1 MATRP
6 YELAFLGLLL
16 VGACGDDSPRGAGGE
31 GTDTDA
37 GMEDGDGDG
46 DGNDDGADGDD
57 DPDVG
62 GPCESVDDC
71 DDDNPCSVDS
81 CEANVCQYE
90 GIETRDCRPQINVDY
105 PMRGATIEGDAGD
118 AVTVTGVVRTGHGN
132 IDSLTLGGK
141 NVEVDDDGKFSI
153 DVDPTVGGNTLV
165 FETLDSN
172 GFARKRVQSFLWS
185 SKFRKPIEPVSGIS
199 PQGIMISLDQE
210 VIDDG
215 DHSLPADDLASIM
228 QLAIDNFDI
237 SQFLGGGEPVVQQA
251 GYDVYLESLTFD
263 EMGLQLLG
271 NDGGL
276 RLIATVNGV
285 EGDLFYDCTSALCF
299 AAGGDSTGGLTIDSV
314 GVSADLMLNI
324 SPTHDLDIDLVNV
337 QTVID
342 PDGVDVYSDNSWTN
356 FLLSVVELFI
366 IDDLA
371 AQISDELNSQVY
383 GTLSPLLSEGLEGL
397 NFTTTLDFPKLGSE
411 DTIAVDLI
419 TDWSATDF
427 HDGVSPPNPSPPQG
441 GVIHLRGGG
450 YSGADQPPYDNLGIP
465 DRAGCGTG
473 DALDMPR
480 QGDLEIG
487 LSDDM
492 LNQILYAAWADR
504 LLDFPLPQE
513 EGGGG
518 GLYEDLEVDISG
530 LLAPTANDCNET
542 GRLLAHI
549 GDLRIDA
556 SLKLQGNPIN
566 FVAFTSLAVAVEINV
581 VDNEISIA
589 IPSVEW
595 METDLT
601 VEQDESIMTEE
612 LLISAVEAQ
621 LEGQLID
628 ALGGGGL
635 GGIALPD
642 IDLSETLGLPPGT
655 AQVTIGVTDVSHVDG
670 VTVIAGHL

>member
-31 GTDTDA
+31 GTDTDV

-46 DGNDDGADGDD
+46 DDNDGGADGDD

-105 PMRGATIEGDAGD
+105 PMRGATIDGDAGD

-132 IDSLTLGGK
+132 IESFTLGGQS
-141 NVEVDDDGKFSI
+141 VEVDDDGNFSV

-165 FETLDSN
+165 FETTDSN

-185 SKFRKPIEPVSGIS
+185 TKFRKPVEPVSGIS

-314 GVSADLMLNI
+314 GVSADLMLNV

-337 QTVID
+337 QTIID

-397 NFTTTLDFPKLGSE
+397 NFTTTLDFPRLGSE

-427 HDGVSPPNPSPPQG
+427 HDGTAPPNPSPPQG

-450 YSGADQPPYDNLGIP
+450 YSGATEPPYDNLGIP

-473 DALDMPR
+473 EPLDMPR
-480 QGDLEIG
+480 QADLEIG

-492 LNQILYAAWADR
+492 LNQLLYAAWADG

-530 LLAPTANDCNET
+530 LLAPTANDCNEA

-566 FVAFTSLAVAVEINV
+566 FVAFTSLAVAVEIAV

-655 AQVTIGVTDVSHVDG
+655 AQVSIGVTDVSHVDG

>member
-16 VGACGDDSPRGAGGE
+16 VGACGDDSPRGAGGD
-31 GTDTDA
+31 GTDTDV

-71 DDDNPCSVDS
+71 DDDNPCSIDS

-105 PMRGATIEGDAGD
+105 PARGATIDGDAGD
-118 AVTVTGVVRTGHGN
+118 PITVTGVVRTGHGN
-132 IDSLTLGGK
+132 IDSLTLGGQT
-141 NVEVDDDGKFSI
+141 VDVDDDGNFSV
-153 DVDPTVGGNTLV
+153 DVEPTVGGNTLV
-165 FETLDSN
+165 FETTDSN

-185 SKFRKPIEPVSGIS
+185 TKFRKPVEPVSGIS

-285 EGDLFYDCTSALCF
+285 EGDLFYDCTSALCW

-324 SPTHDLDIDLVNV
+324 SPSHDLDIDLVNV

-342 PDGVDVYSDNSWTN
+342 PDGVDVYSDNSWTD

-366 IDDLA
+366 IEDLA

-397 NFTTTLDFPKLGSE
+397 NFTTTLDFPMLGSE
-411 DTIAVDLI
+411 DTIGVDLI

-427 HDGVSPPNPSPPQG
+427 HDGVSPPDPSPPQG

-450 YSGADQPPYDNLGIP
+450 YTDVDEPPYDNLGIP

-473 DALDMPR
+473 EPLDMPR

-492 LNQILYAAWADR
+492 LNQLLYAAWAGG

-530 LLAPTANDCNET
+530 MLAPTANDCNET

-556 SLKLQGNPIN
+556 SLVLQGNPIN
-566 FVAFTSLAVAVEINV
+566 FVAFTSLVVAVEITV

-589 IPSVEW
+589 IPSIEW

-612 LLISAVEAQ
+612 LLIGAVEAQ
-621 LEGQLID
+621 LEGQLIEG
-628 ALGGGGL
+628 LGSGGF

-642 IDLSETLGLPPGT
+642 IDLSDTLGLPPGT

-670 VTVIAGHL
+670 VTVIDGHL

>member
-1 MATRP
+1 MMSRLPVATI
-6 YELAFLGLLL
+6 LAGLL
-16 VGACGDDSPRGAGGE
+16 VGGCGDDSPRGGGAD
-31 GTDTDA
+31 GTDTDV

-46 DGNDDGADGDD
+46 DGNDGADDGDD

-62 GPCESVDDC
+62 GPCESEDDC

-81 CEANVCQYE
+81 CEANVCTYE
-90 GIETRDCRPQINVDY
+90 GVETRDCRPQINVEY
-105 PMRGATIEGDAGD
+105 PVRGATIEGDSGD
-118 AVTVTGVVRTGHGN
+118 AVTVTGVVQTGHGN
-132 IDSLTLGGK
+132 IDSLTLGGQT
-141 NVEVDDDGKFSI
+141 VDVDDDGGFSI
-153 DVDPTVGGNTLV
+153 DVEPTVGGNTLV
-165 FETLDSN
+165 FETTDSN

-185 SKFRKPIEPVSGIS
+185 TKFRKPTAPVSGIS

-215 DHSLPADDLASIM
+215 DHGLPADDLASIM

-237 SQFLGGGEPVVQQA
+237 SQFLGGGAPVVQQA
-251 GYDVYLESLTFD
+251 GYDVYLEALNFE

-314 GVSADLMLNI
+314 GVSADLQLNI
-324 SPTHDLDIDLVNV
+324 SPSHDLDIDIVNV

-366 IDDLA
+366 IEDLA
-371 AQISDELNSQVY
+371 AQISDQLNSQVY
-383 GTLSPLLSEGLEGL
+383 GTLSPLLSEGLQGL
-397 NFTTTLDFPKLGSE
+397 NFSTTIDFPMLGSE
-411 DTIAVDLI
+411 DTIGVDLI

-427 HDGVSPPNPSPPQG
+427 HDGDAPPDPSPPQG
-441 GVIHLRGGG
+441 GVIYLRGGG
-450 YSGADQPPYDNLGIP
+450 YTDVEQPPYDNLGIP

-473 DALDMPR
+473 EPLDMPR
-480 QGDLEIG
+480 QAPLEIG

-492 LNQILYAAWADR
+492 LNQLLYAAWAGR

-513 EGGGG
+513 EGAGG
-518 GLYEDLEVDISG
+518 GLYEDLVVDISG
-530 LLAPTANDCNET
+530 LLAPTANDCNEE
-542 GRLLAHI
+542 GRLIAHI

-556 SLKLQGNPIN
+556 SLVLQGKPIN
-566 FVAFTSLAVAVEINV
+566 FVAFTSLAVAVEISV
-581 VDNEISIA
+581 VDSEISIA
-589 IPSVEW
+589 IPSIEW

-601 VEQDESIMTEE
+601 VEQDESIMAEE
-612 LLISAVEAQ
+612 LLIGAVEAQ

-628 ALGGGGL
+628 ALGTGGF

-655 AQVTIGVTDVSHVDG
+655 AQVTIGVNGVSHVEG
-670 VTVIAGHL
+670 VTVIEGQL